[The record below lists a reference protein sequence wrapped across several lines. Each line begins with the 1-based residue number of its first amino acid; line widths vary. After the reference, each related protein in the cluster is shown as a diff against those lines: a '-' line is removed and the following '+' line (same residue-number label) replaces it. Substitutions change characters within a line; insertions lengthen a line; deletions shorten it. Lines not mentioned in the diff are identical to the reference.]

1 MNLIIQPIL
10 NIKTAKDKRF
20 CARDCRFQDGM
31 DYCYLFGNLRKDTI
45 FSSETFEQNYRNPRC
60 KKFEI

>member
-10 NIKTAKDKRF
+10 NIEITKDKRF
-20 CARDCRFQDGM
+20 CAKSCRFNDGM

-45 FSSETFEQNYRNPRC
+45 FDSETFEQNYRAHRC
-60 KKFEI
+60 RKFEI